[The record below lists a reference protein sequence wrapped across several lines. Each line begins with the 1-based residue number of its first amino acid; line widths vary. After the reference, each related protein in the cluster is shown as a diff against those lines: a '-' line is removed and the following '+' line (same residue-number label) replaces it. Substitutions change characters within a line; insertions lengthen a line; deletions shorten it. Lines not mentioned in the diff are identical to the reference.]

1 MGARA
6 LSVAIL
12 VPQRVTRRS
21 NRTSIGVAVAALA
34 VSVVAHL
41 VLWLVSRGLP
51 FAGDPPPLPQGDGVM
66 EVSLVDPREA
76 EEKAEDEKLPESLVD
91 LDYVEREEAPDDA
104 KYTAEFD
111 NNPSKQFR
119 APKNR
124 RGQTAVGDRPD
135 AEDRDP
141 STGKPD
147 QRAGKALPLGGR
159 EANAGD
165 EDSSKPGEAHEP
177 GNAGPQSR
185 DVRPPT
191 LSPRGVRGLPNALR
205 EDWGRPGTHDAID
218 EELDVGPGNML
229 ETKRNKYA
237 SFFNRVRNGV
247 AQHWH
252 PEVVHAA
259 NDPDGRVHGTKT
271 RRTRLLI
278 SLNPDGSL
286 HRVRLDASSNVDYLD
301 EEAIRAVRQAAPF
314 VNPPPGLVDEGSGLI
329 EFGFAFIFEI
339 HGGRRIFRYRN

>member
-1 MGARA
+1 
-6 LSVAIL
+6 
-12 VPQRVTRRS
+12 
-21 NRTSIGVAVAALA
+21 
-34 VSVVAHL
+34 
-41 VLWLVSRGLP
+41 
-51 FAGDPPPLPQGDGVM
+51 M

-76 EEKAEDEKLPESLVD
+76 EQEREQREREREEKEKNPPEQVVD
-91 LDYVEREEAPDDA
+91 LDYLARQRQPDDA
-104 KYTAEFD
+104 KYVSEFD
-111 NNPSKQFR
+111 SDPDKEYR

-124 RGQTAVGDRPD
+124 RGQAGHGDRLD
-135 AEDRDP
+135 ATDEPKP
-141 STGKPD
+141 SSPRPR
-147 QRAGKALPLGGR
+147 QQAGMALPLGGR
-159 EANAGD
+159 EAIAGD
-165 EDSSKPGEAHEP
+165 EDDSRPGESTEP
-177 GNAGPQSR
+177 GDDRPESDTTTPQ
-185 DVRPPT
+185 T
-191 LSPRGVRGLPNALR
+191 LSPRGARGLPDSLR
-205 EDWGRPGTHDAID
+205 KEWGSPGTHDALED
-218 EELDVGPGNML
+218 DMEVAPGNML
-229 ETKRNKYA
+229 KTKRWEFA

-259 NDPDGRVHGTKT
+259 NDPDGRKHGTKT

-286 HRVRLDASSNVDYLD
+286 HKVRLDSSSNVDYLD

>member
-1 MGARA
+1 MRRYTGDKR
-6 LSVAIL
+6 VA
-12 VPQRVTRRS
+12 RRS
-21 NRTSIGVAVAALA
+21 SNNPVGVAVAALV
-34 VSVVAHL
+34 VSVVAHFL
-41 VLWLVSRGLP
+41 LWRLSHVLP
-51 FAGDPPPLPQGDGVM
+51 FGGDGGTLPSGDGVM
-66 EVSLVDPREA
+66 EVSLVDPREEEQDEDLA
-76 EEKAEDEKLPESLVD
+76 ELKDEKQLVD
-91 LDYVEREEAPDDA
+91 LDYLDKEEPPKDA
-104 KYTAEFD
+104 KYVAEFD
-111 NNPSKQFR
+111 NNPDKQFR

-124 RGQTAVGDRPD
+124 RGHMPMGDRPD
-135 AEDRDP
+135 AEDVDP

-147 QRAGKALPLGGR
+147 QRTGKALPLGGR
-159 EANAGD
+159 EATAGD
-165 EDSSKPGEAHEP
+165 ENASKGGEADEP
-177 GNAGPQSR
+177 GTDGPNSR
-185 DVRPPT
+185 DPRPPT
-191 LSPRGVRGLPNALR
+191 LSPRGVRGLPESLR
-205 EDWGRPGTHDAID
+205 EDWGRPGTHDVLED
-218 EELDVGPGNML
+218 ELEEGPGNML
-229 ETKRNKYA
+229 ETKRNKFA

-286 HRVRLDASSNVDYLD
+286 HKVRLDASSNVDYLD

-314 VNPPPGLVDEGSGLI
+314 VNPPPGLVDDGSGLI